1 MDKEPPKEFKAE
13 MQEKL
18 KLLNTF
24 IGDKKYVAG
33 DHLTIADFSLF
44 SSASYFDWVQM
55 DLNEAPNVSNWI
67 KRIKDEHSYANEV
80 STQFDGMDEL
90 KVALNQNPLVIGL
103 AKTVNSMK

>member
-18 KLLNTF
+18 KLLDTL

-33 DHLTIADFSLF
+33 DYLTIADLSLF
-44 SSASYFDWVQM
+44 SSTTYFDWVQM
-55 DLNEAPNVSNWI
+55 DLNETPNVSNWI
-67 KRIKDEHSYANEV
+67 KRIKDEHSYVNEV

-90 KVALNQNPLVIGL
+90 KAALNHHPLVIGL
-103 AKTVNSMK
+103 AKTVDSMK